1 MAEYKDRLRTILH
14 IGKGKPIL
22 VEEEN
27 NEESLEE
34 MADYIDYKKQRLLT
48 KFEQECSPNAYQSIE
63 DIVNQVLWCMSSII
77 STQSNKYL

>member
-14 IGKGKPIL
+14 IGKGKSIL

-34 MADYIDYKKQRLLT
+34 MADYIDYK
-48 KFEQECSPNAYQSIE
+48 NNDY
-63 DIVNQVLWCMSSII
+63 
-77 STQSNKYL
+77 